1 MGTNNSVIAVKGIY
15 DGNNVQLLGKKPTTK
30 KYKVVVT
37 FVEELDEHEDIR
49 TFASRTTGLEFWNDE
64 REDLYQDFLPK
75 SKR

>member
-1 MGTNNSVIAVKGIY
+1 MSNTNSILAVRGIY

-37 FVEELDEHEDIR
+37 FVEELDPHEDIR
-49 TFASRTTGLEFWNDE
+49 TFASQTNGLEFWNDE

-75 SKR
+75 QKK